1 MFLDFFLR
9 FPPLRIFL
17 NLTFGP
23 FPPNFLQTAALGT
36 VMGATL
42 VQSLKLEKDE
52 DPILCCPAENPGW
65 WPVGKAGPACESYL
79 WGHLP
84 VSSSRLKK
92 DIAWNSYLQYDYLEH
107 YFNSLNLPLL

>member
-23 FPPNFLQTAALGT
+23 FPPNFLQTAILRT

-42 VQSLKLEKDE
+42 VQPEKLEDEEE
-52 DPILCCPAENPGW
+52 DPILCCPAEKPGW
-65 WPVGKAGPACESYL
+65 WLVGKAGPACESYL
-79 WGHLP
+79 
-84 VSSSRLKK
+84 
-92 DIAWNSYLQYDYLEH
+92 
-107 YFNSLNLPLL
+107 